1 MKVKHNFAKIAT
13 KIFKREKMQIN
24 VNKIDNAN
32 AKVGAKI
39 EKNEIEER
47 VAKIAKN
54 LSKTMN
60 IPGFRK
66 GKVPI
71 FIIKKRYGDKIT
83 QDAESE
89 SLQEVFSKA
98 LEELGL
104 KKEEVLGEPIVSKFE
119 KNSDAIE
126 SEIKISFR
134 PPIDLSG
141 YEELIEDFKE
151 PEVSEE
157 EVEQRIKELANSM
170 TEAKKLKEDRTLQE
184 GDIAVID
191 FKGYVDDKEIEQGS
205 AQDFRLTIG
214 SKQFIEGFE
223 EQLIGMKPNETK
235 EIEVTFPED
244 YQNRDLAGKKAKFVV
259 TLKEILVKEEPK
271 IDDELAKK
279 FLPNEE
285 NANLEL
291 LKEKIK
297 EQIKSEKLSKL
308 YNEELKPK
316 LVEALVEKYEFDL
329 PENIVEQEINL
340 KLNEK
345 LRSMSEDELNEIKDN
360 KEKLEELRESLR
372 DEAKKS
378 VKATFIIDELAKE
391 NNITVNDQ
399 EVVQTIYYEAIQLR
413 QNPNDVLKM
422 YQEQGILP
430 AIKMAMIEDRVLT
443 HLLNKKLESK

>member
-1 MKVKHNFAKIAT
+1 
-13 KIFKREKMQIN
+13 MQIN
-24 VNKIDNAN
+24 VEKINNAN

-39 EKNEIEER
+39 EKNEIEDR

-66 GKVPI
+66 GKVPVS
-71 FIIKKRYGDKIT
+71 IIKKRYGDKIT

-119 KNSDAIE
+119 KNSDVIE
-126 SEIKISFR
+126 TEISISFR

>member
-1 MKVKHNFAKIAT
+1 
-13 KIFKREKMQIN
+13 MQIN
-24 VNKIDNAN
+24 VEKINNAN

-39 EKNEIEER
+39 EKNEIEDR
-47 VAKIAKN
+47 VSKIAKN

-66 GKVPI
+66 GKVPVSI
-71 FIIKKRYGDKIT
+71 VKKRYGDKIT